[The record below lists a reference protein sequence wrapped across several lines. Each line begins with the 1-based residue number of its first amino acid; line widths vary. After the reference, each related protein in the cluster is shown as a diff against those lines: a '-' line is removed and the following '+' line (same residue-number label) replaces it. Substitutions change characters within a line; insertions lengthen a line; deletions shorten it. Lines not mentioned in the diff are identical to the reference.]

1 MAFRARPSERSMQSD
16 GLGVPSDT
24 AQPDAE
30 PSDAELIDRAKAGD
44 ATGFAGLYARHHL
57 ALYRTALAMT
67 RHQARAEELVQEA
80 FLRAYR
86 HMGQVVLAPSASL
99 RPWLQ
104 RILIHLVYDD
114 AARRMHATVPLD
126 TVQERVSAPL
136 QVPTERRI
144 EARELRRTIAA
155 AIQQLPEK
163 HRLVVVLFYLHD
175 LDVGEIAETLGVPPG
190 TVKSRLFYGRSRLR
204 ELLASEDPTAEGRVG
219 AIGAVGAVGA
229 VGAAIG

>member
-1 MAFRARPSERSMQSD
+1 MALRTRALGTGAAFRARVAHLPPD
-16 GLGVPSDT
+16 A
-24 AQPDAE
+24 AQPATD
-30 PSDAELIDRAKAGD
+30 PSVTDQSDAELIGRAKAGD
-44 ATGFAGLYARHHL
+44 ATGFAGLYARHHV

-67 RHQARAEELVQEA
+67 RHQARAEELVQDT

-86 HMGQVVLAPSASL
+86 HLGQVVLAPSASL

-114 AARRMHATVPLD
+114 AARRTHATVSLD
-126 TVQERVSAPL
+126 AVQERVSAPL

-144 EARELRRTIAA
+144 EARELRRTIAD
-155 AIQQLPEK
+155 AI
-163 HRLVVVLFYLHD
+163 RLVVILFYLHD

-204 ELLASEDPTAEGRVG
+204 ELLASEDPSAEGRVG
-219 AIGAVGAVGA
+219 AIGAVGAV
-229 VGAAIG
+229 IG

>member
-126 TVQERVSAPL
+126 TVQERARSHPA
-136 QVPTERRI
+136 VPGRWPS
-144 EARELRRTIAA
+144 EAR
-155 AIQQLPEK
+155 
-163 HRLVVVLFYLHD
+163 
-175 LDVGEIAETLGVPPG
+175 
-190 TVKSRLFYGRSRLR
+190 
-204 ELLASEDPTAEGRVG
+204 
-219 AIGAVGAVGA
+219 
-229 VGAAIG
+229 

>member
-1 MAFRARPSERSMQSD
+1 
-16 GLGVPSDT
+16 
-24 AQPDAE
+24 
-30 PSDAELIDRAKAGD
+30 
-44 ATGFAGLYARHHL
+44 
-57 ALYRTALAMT
+57 MT

-155 AIQQLPEK
+155 AIPQLPET
-163 HRLVVVLFYLHD
+163 HRLVDIPFYLHE
-175 LDVGEIAETLGVPPG
+175 LDVGETADAQ
-190 TVKSRLFYGRSRLR
+190 RLQAG
-204 ELLASEDPTAEGRVG
+204 SESPVGKDPR
-219 AIGAVGAVGA
+219 
-229 VGAAIG
+229 